1 MLSEAE
7 VERVFSQHKC
17 INTKL
22 RDQLSPEIVEKMLFL
37 GYNAKKLG
45 DHAFSQFS
53 QAGPDE
59 WYFEELEPDKPSE
72 TWISHLY
79 LIFNWICRWNWMFS

>member
-7 VERVFSQHKC
+7 VEQVFSLYKSIH
-17 INTKL
+17 TKL
-22 RDQLSPEIVEKMLFL
+22 MAQRSPEIVEKMLFVW
-37 GYNAKKLG
+37 YNAEKLG

-59 WYFEELEPDKPSE
+59 WYFEELEPDEPSE
-72 TWISHLY
+72 T
-79 LIFNWICRWNWMFS
+79 